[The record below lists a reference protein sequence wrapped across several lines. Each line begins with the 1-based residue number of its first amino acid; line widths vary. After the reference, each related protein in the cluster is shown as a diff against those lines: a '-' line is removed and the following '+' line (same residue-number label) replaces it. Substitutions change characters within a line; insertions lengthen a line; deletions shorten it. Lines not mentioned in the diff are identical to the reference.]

1 MKKRLTLV
9 PKGVDIARGVADA
22 DAPRAYDVHGLPPDL
37 AVEIAEIDQRWQLM
51 VVRDGI
57 ASGWQGDFDSPEAA
71 LDVLE
76 RELEHLR

>member
-1 MKKRLTLV
+1 MKGRLKLV
-9 PKGVDIARGVADA
+9 PKGADVARGVADA
-22 DAPRAYDVHGLPPDL
+22 ETPRAYDVHGLPHDL

-57 ASGWQGDFDSPEAA
+57 ASGWQGDFDSAEEAIA
-71 LDVLE
+71 VLE